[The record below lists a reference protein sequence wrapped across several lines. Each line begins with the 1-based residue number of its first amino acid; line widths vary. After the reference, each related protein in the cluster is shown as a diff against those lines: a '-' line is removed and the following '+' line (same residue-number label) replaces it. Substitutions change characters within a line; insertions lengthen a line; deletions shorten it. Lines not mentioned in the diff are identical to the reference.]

1 MALRRL
7 LVRGGQTLARQ
18 QQPAMPALAS
28 ASARQLSGKSS
39 FEDKEHAMEDLYIK
53 VRQPLKRVGVDW
65 GVVTLSASLGAGWD
79 SWRCINPI
87 QFLQGDWPLRIIY

>member
-28 ASARQLSGKSS
+28 ATARQLSGKSS

-53 VRQPLKRVGVDW
+53 VRQSVSQS
-65 GVVTLSASLGAGWD
+65 TEAGWD
-79 SWRCINPI
+79 GLGRCDSGRGVTWCW
-87 QFLQGDWPLRIIY
+87 LG

>member
-18 QQPAMPALAS
+18 QQPMPAVAS
-28 ASARQLSGKSS
+28 ASVRQLSGKSS

-53 VRQPLKRVGVDW
+53 VSQPNGL
-65 GVVTLSASLGAGWD
+65 LMS
-79 SWRCINPI
+79 
-87 QFLQGDWPLRIIY
+87 